1 MCNRNATLVGAV
13 ALLALLLGA
22 GSVCAADLSSIDLSG
37 DWYVLIHYKDD
48 RSEDKTITKFKD
60 FAWSVDQGPKKII
73 WSTYPYVLFNEDLE
87 GVRREAMRRHLPWE
101 PTAGLWDRIRSRI
114 GVSSRA
120 ASKKTLR
127 GSPADGFE
135 SLPPMGAGAANVM
148 TFSVDWNVSF
158 APEKVRIQI
167 TDSLSG
173 GAGLGGMEDSTVY
186 EITEQVSDD
195 EFHGSY
201 AESTKHGTFR
211 MVKSKKR
218 EVLN

>member
-1 MCNRNATLVGAV
+1 MRNRNAALAAAV
-13 ALLALLLGA
+13 ALLSLVLGA
-22 GSVCAADLSSIDLSG
+22 GSVGAADLSSVDLSG
-37 DWYVLIHYKDD
+37 EWYVLVHYKDD
-48 RSEDKTITKFKD
+48 KSEDKTLTKFKD
-60 FAWSVDQGPKKII
+60 FAWSVEQSPKKII
-73 WSTYPYVLFNEDLE
+73 WMAYPYVLFNEDLE

-101 PTAGLWDRIRSRI
+101 PTPGLWDRIRSRI

-120 ASKKTLR
+120 ATKKTLR

-173 GAGLGGMEDSTVY
+173 GSGLGGMEDSTVY
-186 EITEQVSDD
+186 EITEQVADD
-195 EFHGSY
+195 EFRGTY

-211 MVKSKKR
+211 MVKSEKR